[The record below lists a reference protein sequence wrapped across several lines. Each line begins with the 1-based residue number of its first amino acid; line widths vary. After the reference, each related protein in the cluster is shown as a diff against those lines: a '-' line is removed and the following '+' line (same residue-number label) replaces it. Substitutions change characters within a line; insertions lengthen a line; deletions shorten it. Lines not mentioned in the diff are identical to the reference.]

1 MFSKKSNR
9 KAAASN
15 SFEPS
20 RPSGRRGRGRP
31 PGRTREGEATRRRL
45 YTLSVRMI
53 AARGYEATTLRD
65 IAKRAG
71 VSPGLLYRYFPS
83 KRAVVL
89 ALYDDLS
96 TEYAARASKMGAG
109 PWQDRFLFAVEA
121 SLDVLGRQR
130 ATLAALTSV
139 LFSDAE
145 GGLFAPGTALARAR
159 VEAVFHE
166 AVRGASDAPAA
177 AASASFGRILYF
189 AHLAIILWWLLD
201 KSPRQR
207 ATKELMTLLPLAL
220 PFVGP
225 ALWREPA
232 RALVETVSRLC
243 GEGLLG
249 GDQHR

>member
-1 MFSKKSNR
+1 M
-9 KAAASN
+9 
-15 SFEPS
+15 
-20 RPSGRRGRGRP
+20 
-31 PGRTREGEATRRRL
+31 GEATRRRL
-45 YTLSVRMI
+45 YSVSVRMI

-96 TEYAARASKMGAG
+96 SEYTARASRMHAG
-109 PWQDRFLFAVEA
+109 TWQDRFLFALEA
-121 SLDVLGRQR
+121 SLDVLGRER

-139 LFSDAE
+139 LFGDTE
-145 GGLFAPGTALARAR
+145 GGLFAPATAPSRGR

-166 AVRGASDAPAA
+166 AVRGASNAPSAEAA
-177 AASASFGRILYF
+177 AALGRILYF

-207 ATKELMTLLPLAL
+207 ATKELMALLSLAL
-220 PFVGP
+220 PFLGP
-225 ALWREPA
+225 SLWLEPA
-232 RALVETVSRLC
+232 RTFLETISRLC
-243 GEGLLG
+243 GEGFLG
-249 GDQHR
+249 GDWKVSATE